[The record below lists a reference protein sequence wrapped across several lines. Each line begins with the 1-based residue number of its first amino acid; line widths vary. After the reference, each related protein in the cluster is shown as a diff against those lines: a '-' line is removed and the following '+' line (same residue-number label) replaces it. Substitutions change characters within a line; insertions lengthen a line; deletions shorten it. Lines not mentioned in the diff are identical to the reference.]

1 MKRRLLIGLC
11 IMLSLFATAWAA
23 SHAMPADQLVKLSNK
38 QLCDKGQAH
47 WDKNELD
54 SALICFNIV
63 ANRAERKQSREE
75 QGFVSGALTA
85 MASIYTMRF
94 YDYDRAM
101 HCLLKSGQY
110 AQERNFNRQLVD
122 FYEMMAVL
130 EGQKSSIQH
139 DFAFN
144 PKSFELHRKAFNLA
158 VRHDAPQHVMVI
170 AMINMITDALGD
182 HQLDL
187 IKDELITFRDYKIFD
202 TIPARDF
209 AKHQCAAAINVLNEQ
224 YDSALYHL
232 ELLEQSIDVVDHA
245 KHEYQCVAH
254 ENMYFVCRDKGDAA
268 AALRELNII
277 EKIATEHRMKF
288 ALITV
293 LLHKRDYYA
302 AEGNTAAAKEYDL
315 QYRKAKDQLLEESKA
330 AKADEEKV
338 LFKLNE
344 ANHEIKELSYKQRIQ
359 QTELIAVAVVALLLL
374 TLLVLAWVSHR
385 QTKEKNR
392 SLYEQNQQ
400 LLANIDRMRQLRQ
413 EQERREREQQAQASE
428 AQTASI
434 PAAKYGRGKMDGDD
448 ISQVMEKVERV
459 MDESEEIYSTEFSLD
474 RLVELTG
481 ETESRVSQA
490 INTSGHKYYELLNEY
505 RVREACRRMNDK
517 AQYGGLT
524 IEAIGQSVG
533 FKSRSNFV
541 STFKRIVGLTPSAY
555 LKQPSKTK
563 E

>member
-1 MKRRLLIGLC
+1 MFTLLVL
-11 IMLSLFATAWAA
+11 MLQNLLGEAWAA

-38 QLCDKGQAH
+38 QLCDKAQAH
-47 WDKNELD
+47 WNKSELD

-63 ANRAERKQSREE
+63 ANRADRKQSREE
-75 QGFVSGALTA
+75 MELSCRALIA
-85 MASIYTMRF
+85 MANIFVPEF
-94 YDYDRAM
+94 YDYERAIQ
-101 HCLLKSGQY
+101 CTLK
-110 AQERNFNRQLVD
+110 AERMAMKYNYVEQLVRIYELMATIENELNNIQQD
-122 FYEMMAVL
+122 F
-130 EGQKSSIQH
+130 
-139 DFAFN
+139 
-144 PKSFELHRKAFNLA
+144 SFSEQAFNLHKKA
-158 VRHDAPQHVMVI
+158 FHLSVKLDKAERIQVLSI
-170 AMINMITDALGD
+170 INIITDAFR
-182 HQLDL
+182 HKKFDL
-187 IKDELITFRDYKIFD
+187 IQNELQLFLFANIND
-202 TIPARDF
+202 TVPARDF
-209 AKHQCAAAINVLNEQ
+209 AKHQCAAAIYVQKQQ
-224 YDSALYHL
+224 YDSALN
-232 ELLEQSIDVVDHA
+232 ELNQIENYLDVAEHNRPLYRVA
-245 KHEYQCVAH
+245 AH
-254 ENMYFVCRDKGDAA
+254 ENIYFVYRAMKDRV
-268 AALRELNII
+268 AALNELNII
-277 EKIATEHRMKF
+277 EQIAQESHNTYAQIE
-288 ALITV
+288 AL
-293 LLHKRDYYA
+293 LLKRDYYA
-302 AEGNTAAAKEYDL
+302 ALGNNALADKYDL
-315 QYRKAKDQLLEESKA
+315 EYHKAKDKYIADTKL
-330 AKADEEKV
+330 AKVDEEKV